1 LPKIVVEVEDV
12 NGSFKRLMVQAPKQ
26 ARRFLSTA
34 VFSTGAAVQRTME
47 ATAPFGPE
55 GEGATPSDHIKLDI
69 EHRGR
74 HGGLSA
80 RVGVFDDEG
89 QVAVATFNEYA
100 PNRQPFMKAAAIN
113 ESGEFVARA
122 VKALQ
127 QCERVLS
134 QGW

>member
-1 LPKIVVEVEDV
+1 MPKIVAEVEDV
-12 NGSFKRLMVQAPKQ
+12 GGSFKRLISQAPKQ

-34 VFSTGAAVQRTME
+34 VFSTAAAIQTTME

-55 GEGATPSDHIKLDI
+55 GQGATPSDHIKLDI

-89 QVAVATFNEYA
+89 QVAVATYNEYA
-100 PNRQPFMKAAAIN
+100 PNEQPFMKPAAVN
-113 ESGEFVARA
+113 ESGAFVARA

-127 QCERVLS
+127 QCARVLS